1 MFWWQQ
7 ACITQPASSCA
18 AHSADKQ
25 RLSGVPETNT
35 RNMFP
40 VAKVN
45 KKTAHRQLQQHLLAL
60 GAWVAAIRALPYVLQ
75 ALQDAQR

>member
-1 MFWWQQ
+1 MINTKPALCSPLLQQ
-7 ACITQPASSCA
+7 AKAELC
-18 AHSADKQ
+18 
-25 RLSGVPETNT
+25 ETST

-45 KKTAHRQLQQHLLAL
+45 KKTAYRQLQQHLLAL

>member
-1 MFWWQQ
+1 M
-7 ACITQPASSCA
+7 
-18 AHSADKQ
+18 
-25 RLSGVPETNT
+25 PETNT
-35 RNMFP
+35 RKMFP